1 MRPGAACVQPHLT
14 PGRWGNVTGAACYD
28 HRMPQPRVYSTPAI
42 VLRQRRLGDA
52 DKILT
57 LFTARFGKL
66 EAVAKGVRKT
76 RSKLAGHVE
85 PLTQATFQ
93 LARGRSLDVVTQVET
108 IESFQP
114 LRDDLDRLSRALY
127 ACELLDKFTEP
138 REDHFDLYRLLL
150 DTLRRLQTRDD
161 LDTPLRFYEMALLDV
176 LGYRP
181 ELEECVTCRSRLQ
194 PVTNYWSAAAGGVVC
209 PTCRGEEAAVR
220 PLGANAVKLLRLL
233 LHGRFSDV
241 ARVSVDASL
250 AAELERAMLEYVR
263 WVLERDVRSAAFI
276 DAVRKRCPARTAAA
290 QPAAAPEA

>member
-1 MRPGAACVQPHLT
+1 
-14 PGRWGNVTGAACYD
+14 
-28 HRMPQPRVYSTPAI
+28 MPPPRVYSTPAI
-42 VLRQRRLGDA
+42 VLRQRKLGDA

-57 LFTARFGKL
+57 LFTARLGKL
-66 EAVAKGVRKT
+66 EAVAKGVRKA

-85 PLTQATFQ
+85 PLTQASFQ
-93 LARGRSLDVVTQVET
+93 LAKGRTLDVVTQVET

-150 DTLRRLQTRDD
+150 DTLRRLQLQDD
-161 LDTPLRFYEMALLDV
+161 VDTPLRFYEMALLDA

-181 ELEECVTCRSRLQ
+181 ELDECVTCRRPLR
-194 PVTNYWSAAAGGVVC
+194 PETNYWSAGAGGVLC
-209 PTCRGEEAAVR
+209 PDCRGHETALR
-220 PLGANAVKLLRLL
+220 PLSANAVKLLRLL

-241 ARVSVDASL
+241 ARVHVDL
-250 AAELERAMLEYVR
+250 ALATELERAMLEYVR

-276 DAVRKRCPARTAAA
+276 DVVRRRRPAPTPTSAAA
-290 QPAAAPEA
+290 DG